1 MINGIQ
7 QKGFILAVWLG
18 FKCASVV
25 TSYQYSNQTRLP
37 STYLR
42 ELFVTSFLQA
52 KSTTLQRYTYP
63 FLTQCQNLPSE
74 TFPTHLRF

>member
-25 TSYQYSNQTRLP
+25 TSYQYSNPNTP
-37 STYLR
+37 PFYLFAGIICNFISSR
-42 ELFVTSFLQA
+42 QIYHTP
-52 KSTTLQRYTYP
+52 TLYIPISYP
-63 FLTQCQNLPSE
+63 MSKFTQWK
-74 TFPTHLRF
+74 FPHSP